1 MATVTTEGAAG
12 PEAAAAPVDP
22 GATADQADQAVLVGR
37 DEMAAADREAIVAP
51 VAPVDPEAAAVPA
64 VPGEMAAQAVPVDP
78 EAAAVP
84 VVPGEMAAQAVPVD
98 PEAAA
103 VPVDPGEMA
112 AQAVPVDPEAAAAP
126 VVPGETAALVDR
138 GVDAASAGRGVTRP
152 RIRGLSSA
160 WSRFAGCPK

>member
-51 VAPVDPEAAAVPA
+51 VAPVAPEAAAVPA

-84 VVPGEMAAQAVPVD
+84 VDPGEMAAQ
-98 PEAAA
+98 A

>member
-37 DEMAAADREAIVAP
+37 DEMAAADREAIAAP
-51 VAPVDPEAAAVPA
+51 VAPVDPD
-64 VPGEMAAQAVPVDP
+64 EMAAQAVP
-78 EAAAVP
+78 A
-84 VVPGEMAAQAVPVD
+84 D

-103 VPVDPGEMA
+103 VPVDPGAIA
-112 AQAVPVDPEAAAAP
+112 AQAVPAVPGEMAAADPGATVAQAAP

-138 GVDAASAGRGVTRP
+138 GADAASAGRGVTRP

>member
-37 DEMAAADREAIVAP
+37 DEMAADREAIAAPVAP
-51 VAPVDPEAAAVPA
+51 VAPVDRDEMAAPVGPVDPGATAVPAGPVDPEAAAVP
-64 VPGEMAAQAVPVDP
+64 GEMAAA
-78 EAAAVP
+78 
-84 VVPGEMAAQAVPVD
+84 
-98 PEAAA
+98 
-103 VPVDPGEMA
+103 DPGA
-112 AQAVPVDPEAAAAP
+112 TVAQAAP

-138 GVDAASAGRGVTRP
+138 GADAASAGRGVTRP